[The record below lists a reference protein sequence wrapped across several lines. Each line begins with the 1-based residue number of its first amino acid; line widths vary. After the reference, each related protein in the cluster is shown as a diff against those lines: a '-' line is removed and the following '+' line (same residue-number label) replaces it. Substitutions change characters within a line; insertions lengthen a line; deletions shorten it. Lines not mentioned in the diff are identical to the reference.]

1 MLSAKDIREI
11 KFSRSMGGYKTAEVD
26 EFLDR
31 CADTVEEL
39 ATQNEEN
46 TKKMQVLAETVMDY
60 RNQEDSIRSALIS
73 AQRMSETVISDA
85 RNQAN
90 DIVEAARSEAA
101 TIHETAQAEIVAE
114 REELNRIKREVA
126 EFKAKLLSIYRE
138 HLTLINILDD
148 NDVADEA
155 PVETEA
161 EEETEVV
168 EIVAP
173 KEEAVT
179 VVEQPVP
186 YDMPDFS
193 SLELVDEE

>member
-46 TKKMQVLAETVMDY
+46 TKKMQVLAETIMDY

-73 AQRMSETVISDA
+73 AQRMSETVITDA
-85 RNQAN
+85 RSQAN
-90 DIVEAARSEAA
+90 DIIEAARSEADS
-101 TIHETAQAEIVAE
+101 IHEKAQAEITAE

-138 HLTLINILDD
+138 HLTLINVLDD
-148 NDVADEA
+148 NDAAEEA
-155 PVETEA
+155 PVEPEA
-161 EEETEVV
+161 EEETEIV
-168 EIVAP
+168 EIAAP
-173 KEEAVT
+173 KEEAVP